1 MSCQHHGIGILIRTC
16 KFALRE
22 FHCMVL
28 FLVLSRIFD
37 VAPEQA
43 GEKRDRLVQCE
54 PEAEAIARQ
63 LYDYIERMRDQ

>member
-1 MSCQHHGIGILIRTC
+1 
-16 KFALRE
+16 
-22 FHCMVL
+22 MVL

-63 LYDYIERMRDQ
+63 LYDYMRE